1 MYTMKFLRR
10 VISYVMYFEL
20 SIEVVY
26 LLIKG
31 ERLD

>member
-1 MYTMKFLRR
+1 MKVLRR
-10 VISYVMYFEL
+10 VISDVMYFDF